1 MNIVIIDNYDSF
13 TYNLRAQL
21 KALGAQVD
29 VVRNDAF
36 QMSRLEPYD
45 KIVLSPGPGIP
56 EEAGL
61 LNDVIRRY
69 AGRKP
74 ILGVCL
80 GHQAI
85 AEVFG
90 GRLENLRTVYHGV
103 QTPTHII
110 NHDYLFE
117 HLPETFE
124 AGRYHSWVVSRS
136 GLPDCLEVT
145 AISDD
150 GHIMALRH
158 RTYDVRGIQFHPES
172 ILTPEGARILQNWL
186 NHPICQTPENATR

>member
-13 TYNLRAQL
+13 TYNLSHQL
-21 KALGAQVD
+21 KVLGAQVD

-136 GLPDCLEVT
+136 GLPDSLEVT

-172 ILTPEGARILQNWL
+172 ILTPEGTQILQNWL

>member
-13 TYNLRAQL
+13 TYNLSHQL

-36 QMSRLEPYD
+36 QMYRLEPYD

-136 GLPDCLEVT
+136 GLPDSLEVT

>member
-13 TYNLRAQL
+13 TYNLSHQL

-136 GLPDCLEVT
+136 GLPDYLEVT

>member
-13 TYNLRAQL
+13 TYNLSHQL

-90 GRLENLRTVYHGV
+90 GQLENLRTVYHGV

-186 NHPICQTPENATR
+186 NHPICQTSENATR

>member
-13 TYNLRAQL
+13 TYNLSHQL

-90 GRLENLRTVYHGV
+90 GRLENLRTVYHGL

-136 GLPDCLEVT
+136 GLPDSLEVT

-186 NHPICQTPENATR
+186 IHPICQTPENATR

>member
-13 TYNLRAQL
+13 TYNLSHQL

-124 AGRYHSWVVSRS
+124 AGRYHSWMVSRS
-136 GLPDCLEVT
+136 GLPDSLEVT

>member
-13 TYNLRAQL
+13 TYNLSHQL

-36 QMSRLEPYD
+36 QMFQLEPYD

-56 EEAGL
+56 EKAGL
-61 LNDVIRRY
+61 LNDVIRHY

-103 QTPTHII
+103 HTPTHII

>member
-13 TYNLRAQL
+13 TYNLSHQL

-45 KIVLSPGPGIP
+45 KIVLSPGPGVP

>member
-13 TYNLRAQL
+13 TYNLSHQL

-136 GLPDCLEVT
+136 RLPDSLEVT

>member
-13 TYNLRAQL
+13 TYNLSHQL

-61 LNDVIRRY
+61 LNNVIRRY

-90 GRLENLRTVYHGV
+90 GRLENLRTVYHGL

-150 GHIMALRH
+150 GQIMALRH

-172 ILTPEGARILQNWL
+172 ILTPQGAQILQNWL

>member
-13 TYNLRAQL
+13 TYNLSHQL

-124 AGRYHSWVVSRS
+124 TGRYHSWVVSRS
-136 GLPDCLEVT
+136 GLPDSLEVT

-150 GHIMALRH
+150 GHIMALLH

>member
-13 TYNLRAQL
+13 TYNLSHQL

-36 QMSRLEPYD
+36 QMFQLEPYD

-103 QTPTHII
+103 HTPTHII

-136 GLPDCLEVT
+136 GLPDSLEVT

-186 NHPICQTPENATR
+186 IHPICQTPENATR

>member
-13 TYNLRAQL
+13 TYNLSHQL

-136 GLPDCLEVT
+136 GLPDSLEVT

-172 ILTPEGARILQNWL
+172 ILTPEGARILQDWL

>member
-13 TYNLRAQL
+13 TYNLSHQL
-21 KALGAQVD
+21 KALSAQVD

-90 GRLENLRTVYHGV
+90 GQLENLRTVYHGV

-136 GLPDCLEVT
+136 GLPDSLEVT

>member
-13 TYNLRAQL
+13 TYNLSHQL
-21 KALGAQVD
+21 KALGTQVD

-136 GLPDCLEVT
+136 GLPDSLEVT

-186 NHPICQTPENATR
+186 NYPICQTPENATR

>member
-13 TYNLRAQL
+13 TYNLSHQL

-124 AGRYHSWVVSRS
+124 AGRYHSWVVSQS
-136 GLPDCLEVT
+136 GLPDSLEVT

-150 GHIMALRH
+150 GHIMVLRH

>member
-13 TYNLRAQL
+13 TYNLSHQL

-36 QMSRLEPYD
+36 QMSRLVPYD

-136 GLPDCLEVT
+136 GLPDSLEVT

>member
-13 TYNLRAQL
+13 TYNLSHQL

-45 KIVLSPGPGIP
+45 KIVLSPGPGVP

-74 ILGVCL
+74 YWASVW
-80 GHQAI
+80 AI
-85 AEVFG
+85 RPLPRCSADGSKTCEPCTTAY
-90 GRLENLRTVYHGV
+90 R
-103 QTPTHII
+103 
-110 NHDYLFE
+110 
-117 HLPETFE
+117 HLPT
-124 AGRYHSWVVSRS
+124 SSTTTT
-136 GLPDCLEVT
+136 CLST
-145 AISDD
+145 C
-150 GHIMALRH
+150 
-158 RTYDVRGIQFHPES
+158 PK
-172 ILTPEGARILQNWL
+172 P
-186 NHPICQTPENATR
+186 

>member
-13 TYNLRAQL
+13 TYNLSHQL

-136 GLPDCLEVT
+136 GLPDSLEVT

-186 NHPICQTPENATR
+186 NHPICHPPENATR

>member
-13 TYNLRAQL
+13 TYNLSHQL
-21 KALGAQVD
+21 KALSAQVD

-136 GLPDCLEVT
+136 GLPDSLEVT

-158 RTYDVRGIQFHPES
+158 LTYDVRGIQFHPES

-186 NHPICQTPENATR
+186 NHPICQTLENATR

>member
-13 TYNLRAQL
+13 TYNLSHQL

-36 QMSRLEPYD
+36 QMSRLEQYD

-136 GLPDCLEVT
+136 GLPDCLEVS

>member
-13 TYNLRAQL
+13 TYNLSHQL

-36 QMSRLEPYD
+36 QMFQLEPYD

-90 GRLENLRTVYHGV
+90 GRLKNLRTVYHGV

-186 NHPICQTPENATR
+186 IHPICQTPENATR

>member
-13 TYNLRAQL
+13 TYNLSHQL

-36 QMSRLEPYD
+36 QMYRLEPYD

-150 GHIMALRH
+150 GHIMALRP

>member
-13 TYNLRAQL
+13 TYNLSHQL

-36 QMSRLEPYD
+36 QMSQLEPYD

-110 NHDYLFE
+110 NHDYLFD

-124 AGRYHSWVVSRS
+124 VGRYHSWVVSRS

-145 AISDD
+145 TISDD
-150 GHIMALRH
+150 GHIMSLRH

-186 NHPICQTPENATR
+186 SNPICQTPENATR

>member
-13 TYNLRAQL
+13 TYNLSHQL

-136 GLPDCLEVT
+136 GLPDSLEVT

-172 ILTPEGARILQNWL
+172 ILTPEGTQILQNWL
-186 NHPICQTPENATR
+186 NYPICQTPENATR

>member
-13 TYNLRAQL
+13 TYNLSHQL

-56 EEAGL
+56 KEAGL

-136 GLPDCLEVT
+136 GLPDSLEVT

-186 NHPICQTPENATR
+186 NHPICQPPENATR

>member
-13 TYNLRAQL
+13 TYNLNHQL

-136 GLPDCLEVT
+136 GLPDSLEVT

>member
-13 TYNLRAQL
+13 TYNLSHQL

-136 GLPDCLEVT
+136 GLPDSLDVT

>member
-13 TYNLRAQL
+13 TYNLSHQL

-136 GLPDCLEVT
+136 GLPDSLEVT

-172 ILTPEGARILQNWL
+172 ILTPEVARILQNWL